1 MFKNQD
7 ELISALFCVEFPQ
20 VQNIDFSVKDYI
32 VLLWLV
38 KLINAFCGQSLI
50 EH

>member
-32 VLLWLV
+32 LKSAAIVT
-38 KLINAFCGQSLI
+38 S
-50 EH
+50 